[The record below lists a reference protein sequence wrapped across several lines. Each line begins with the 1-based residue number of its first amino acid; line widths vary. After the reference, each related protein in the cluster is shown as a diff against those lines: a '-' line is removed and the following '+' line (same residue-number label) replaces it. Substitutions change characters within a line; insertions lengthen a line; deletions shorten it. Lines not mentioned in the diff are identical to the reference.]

1 MADILGHFNNFITLS
16 LSLSLSLRYSNRPFT
31 TSNNIRACARKY
43 TAFHAFCNGKPHCFL
58 SISNPFFIMMKK
70 TTSILMLL
78 AMLAAGVPS
87 AFAQT
92 GSRDYERGWYAGL
105 SGGTSFGQ
113 ATFRSI
119 TESKTHWGAQYGV
132 FGGYQ
137 LSRLFSVEALATMG
151 SQKQTSLD
159 CDPYWLSTDGERT
172 FAPVLGKQGNYYRD
186 LEAKTQWMRF
196 GLQANFDVLSL
207 LTKPTTR
214 WSVTL
219 SPQVSAVTTRTKHLA
234 AGYEQEFERQ
244 WHLGLGGQTA
254 VGYRVAQCVGLQL
267 YGGITCLTGSRFDN
281 IPEHCHKS
289 NLLWECGLKLSYHF
303 GKSSKSTPV
312 VEEPAVIA
320 EPEPQPVVEQKPV
333 VEEKPAPVVE
343 KAQPV
348 VETAAVVEQEPEAVS
363 LPVIYFANNSH
374 RLTQREADKLNA
386 VADMMKAQP
395 NVELA
400 IYGHASN
407 TGSQSYNLQLTQRRA
422 NTVKML
428 LVRRGI
434 AAGRLHPVVGRGIDS
449 EAPTSKD
456 ARRVELIINEK

>member
-1 MADILGHFNNFITLS
+1 MKH
-16 LSLSLSLRYSNRPFT
+16 
-31 TSNNIRACARKY
+31 
-43 TAFHAFCNGKPHCFL
+43 L
-58 SISNPFFIMMKK
+58 SI
-70 TTSILMLL
+70 SILMLL
-78 AMLAAGVPS
+78 AMLAAGVQTAS
-87 AFAQT
+87 AQD
-92 GSRDYERGWYAGL
+92 SSQRDYERGWYAGL

-119 TESKTHWGAQYGV
+119 TESKTNVGAQFGV

-137 LSRLFSVEALATMG
+137 FSRLFSVEALATMG
-151 SQKQTSLD
+151 GQKQTSLD

-172 FAPVLGKQGNYYRD
+172 FTPVLDKQGHYYSD
-186 LEAKTQWMRF
+186 LEAKTRWMRF
-196 GLQANFDVLSL
+196 GVQANFDVLSL

-234 AGYEQEFERQ
+234 DGYEQEFSRQ
-244 WHLGLGGQTA
+244 WHLGLGGQAA
-254 VGYRVAQCVGLQL
+254 VGYRVSKSIGLQL

-289 NLLWECGLKLSYHF
+289 NLLWEGGLKLSYHF
-303 GKSSKSTPV
+303 GKSSKATPV

-320 EPEPQPVVEQKPV
+320 KPELKPVIEQKPV
-333 VEEKPAPVVE
+333 VEEKSAPVVE

-348 VETAAVVEQEPEAVS
+348 VETASVAETKPETKAVATD

-374 RLTQREADKLNA
+374 RLTQREADKLDG
-386 VADMMKAQP
+386 VAEMMKSQP
-395 NVELA
+395 DVTLS
-400 IYGHASN
+400 IIGHASD
-407 TGSQSYNLQLTQRRA
+407 TGSKQYNLRLTQRRA

-434 AAGRLHPVVGRGIDS
+434 DGSRLHPVVGKGIDR
-449 EAPTSKD
+449 EAATSKN

>member
-1 MADILGHFNNFITLS
+1 
-16 LSLSLSLRYSNRPFT
+16 
-31 TSNNIRACARKY
+31 
-43 TAFHAFCNGKPHCFL
+43 
-58 SISNPFFIMMKK
+58 
-70 TTSILMLL
+70 MLL
-78 AMLAAGVPS
+78 AMLATGVQT

-119 TESKTHWGAQYGV
+119 TESKTHWGAQFGV

-137 LSRLFSVEALATMG
+137 FSRLFSVEALATMG
-151 SQKQTSLD
+151 GQKQTSLD
-159 CDPYWLSTDGERT
+159 CCPYWLATDGERT

-186 LEAKTQWMRF
+186 LEAKTRWMRF

-207 LTKPTTR
+207 ITTPATR
-214 WSVTL
+214 WSVNL
-219 SPQVSAVTTRTKHLA
+219 SPQVSAVSTRTKHLA
-234 AGYEQEFERQ
+234 TGYEQEFDRQ
-244 WHLGLGGQTA
+244 WHLGLGGQAA
-254 VGYRVAQCVGLQL
+254 VGYRVAQYVGLQL
-267 YGGITCLTGSRFDN
+267 YGGITCLTGDRFDN
-281 IPEHCHKS
+281 IPKYEHKS
-289 NLLWECGLKLSYHF
+289 NLIYEAGLKVAFHF
-303 GKSSKSTPV
+303 GKKKPAPV
-312 VEEPAVIA
+312 VEEPAPIVA
-320 EPEPQPVVEQKPV
+320 EPAPQPVVEEHPAVEQPIVEQPVAEPAKV
-333 VEEKPAPVVE
+333 VEAQPAVEEAAPVE
-343 KAQPV
+343 
-348 VETAAVVEQEPEAVS
+348 
-363 LPVIYFANNSH
+363 LPVIYFANNSS
-374 RLTQREADKLNA
+374 RLTQKEADKLNA

-395 NVELA
+395 DVELA

-456 ARRVELIINEK
+456 ARRVELIMNE

>member
-1 MADILGHFNNFITLS
+1 
-16 LSLSLSLRYSNRPFT
+16 
-31 TSNNIRACARKY
+31 
-43 TAFHAFCNGKPHCFL
+43 
-58 SISNPFFIMMKK
+58 MKK
-70 TTSILMLL
+70 TAFSLLLLM
-78 AMLAAGVPS
+78 AFMAAGVPS

-92 GSRDYERGWYAGL
+92 ATVPGDLSSGGWYAVL

-119 TESKTHWGAQYGV
+119 TESKTHWGAQFGV

-151 SQKQTSLD
+151 WQKQTSLD
-159 CDPYWLSTDGERT
+159 CDPYWLSTDGVRT
-172 FAPVLGKQGNYYRD
+172 FVPVLGKQGHYYRD

-207 LTKPTTR
+207 ITRPGTR

-234 AGYEQEFERQ
+234 TGYEQEFDRQ
-244 WHLGLGGQTA
+244 WHLGLGGQAA
-254 VGYRVAQCVGLQL
+254 VGYRVAKNVGLQL
-267 YGGITCLTGSRFDN
+267 YGGITCLTGDRFYN

-289 NLLWECGLKLSYHF
+289 NLIYEAGLKAAYHF
-303 GKSSKSTPV
+303 GRRVAPHTAPEGASIVEPQPIV
-312 VEEPAVIA
+312 V
-320 EPEPQPVVEQKPV
+320 EPQPVVEQKPV
-333 VEEKPAPVVE
+333 AEEKPAPIVN
-343 KAQPV
+343 KPQPV
-348 VETAAVVEQEPEAVS
+348 VETAAVAKTAAMNEKTNVAPSGAEWGV
-363 LPVIYFANNSH
+363 VYFANNSY
-374 RLTQREADKLNA
+374 RLTQREADKLDA

-407 TGSQSYNLQLTQRRA
+407 TGSEQYNLRLTQLRA

-428 LVRRGI
+428 LMRRGI
-434 AAGRLHPVVGRGIDS
+434 EGSRLHPVVGRGIDR
-449 EAPTSKD
+449 EAATSKD
-456 ARRVELIINEK
+456 ARRVELIINEQK

>member
-1 MADILGHFNNFITLS
+1 
-16 LSLSLSLRYSNRPFT
+16 
-31 TSNNIRACARKY
+31 
-43 TAFHAFCNGKPHCFL
+43 
-58 SISNPFFIMMKK
+58 
-70 TTSILMLL
+70 MLL
-78 AMLAAGVPS
+78 AMLAAGVQP

-92 GSRDYERGWYAGL
+92 GSRGDERGWYAGL

-119 TESKTHWGAQYGV
+119 TESKTHAGAQFGV

-137 LSRLFSVEALATMG
+137 LSRLISVEALATMG
-151 SQKQTSLD
+151 GQKQTSLD
-159 CDPYWLSTDGERT
+159 CDPFWLATDGEFT

-186 LEAKTQWMRF
+186 LEAKTRWMRF

-207 LTKPTTR
+207 ITNPATR
-214 WSVTL
+214 WSVNL

-234 AGYEQEFERQ
+234 TGYDHDFDRQ
-244 WHLGLGGQTA
+244 WHLGLGGQAA
-254 VGYRVAQCVGLQL
+254 VGYRVAQYVGLQL
-267 YGGITCLTGSRFDN
+267 YGGITCLTGDRFDN
-281 IPEHCHKS
+281 IPKYEHKS
-289 NLLWECGLKLSYHF
+289 NLIYEAGLKVAFLF
-303 GKSSKSTPV
+303 GKQKPAPV
-312 VEEPAVIA
+312 VEEPAPIVA
-320 EPEPQPVVEQKPV
+320 EPAPQPVVEEHPAVEQPIVEQPVTEPAKV
-333 VEEKPAPVVE
+333 VE
-343 KAQPV
+343 AQPV
-348 VETAAVVEQEPEAVS
+348 VEEAAPVE
-363 LPVIYFANNSH
+363 LPTIYFANNSH
-374 RLTQREADKLNA
+374 RLTQKEADKLNA

-395 NVELA
+395 DVELA

-456 ARRVELIINEK
+456 ARRVELIINDKK